1 MAHFILGLAN
11 CNFDFIVVDI
21 LGCRHRDL
29 DAVLGE
35 EGLFESTA
43 LRCGLPLAL
52 FYGRLRLGVR
62 KTSFGGLISQLSL
75 SRLVR

>member
-11 CNFDFIVVDI
+11 CNFDFIVGDI

-35 EGLFESTA
+35 EGWFESST
-43 LRCGLPLAL
+43 LRCGLHLAL
-52 FYGRLRLGVR
+52 FYGRLRLSMP
-62 KTSFGGLISQLSL
+62 KTLFGGLIS
-75 SRLVR
+75 